1 MAKARLLQAIA
12 CAVLALAVLHPVT
25 RADQAAMLQDAEADL
40 VVQLDVVGAR
50 SIAIR
55 RAYPAGNALVE
66 KTTATLKSL
75 TAKLVSSISTLL
87 TMFADDR
94 VGTRQRSGL
103 QRGTNRK
110 KQTQRLVTF
119 IASSRH

>member
-25 RADQAAMLQDAEADL
+25 RADQAEMLQDAEADL
-40 VVQLDVVGAR
+40 VVQLDVVGA
-50 SIAIR
+50 
-55 RAYPAGNALVE
+55 PAGNALVK